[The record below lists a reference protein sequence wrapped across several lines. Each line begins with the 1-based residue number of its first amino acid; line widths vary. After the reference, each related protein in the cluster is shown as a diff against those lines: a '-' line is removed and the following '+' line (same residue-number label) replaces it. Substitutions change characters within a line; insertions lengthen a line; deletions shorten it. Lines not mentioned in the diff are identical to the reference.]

1 MCTQQNY
8 DSLTL
13 THYFQVVPGG
23 IAANCGKLRM
33 GDRILKVNETNV
45 TTATHQDAVMELLR
59 PGDEIKLTIQHDP
72 LPVGFQV
79 SANRRANTADHSFS

>member
-1 MCTQQNY
+1 
-8 DSLTL
+8 
-13 THYFQVVPGG
+13 
-23 IAANCGKLRM
+23 M

-79 SANRRANTADHSFS
+79 STTSRKYCGPFFSCLSFFWSHSKREKAKMRVHSSQCEW